1 MTSTSILPQPLSLN
15 NYPSNIYASKL
26 IEFVFGLDDKA
37 SSLFAPSAP
46 HPKHA
51 GSVRAVHLGAAN
63 KCLGRTAYHN
73 HELFVPSYS
82 ASPYG
87 MRTDVLL
94 LDAEFF
100 PFHGPVK
107 VRTTAG
113 HWFLAILACQHAQR
127 DEGLLPRVCY
137 VGPSTFETQ
146 PLVGGLVSRRIPP
159 TPPRPGSGRNR
170 QLDPIFG
177 GFPTAA
183 LPGEP
188 FASAYV
194 LHSVLRA
201 RSPGSSAST
210 VPSTSLDHAVHL
222 PEWQKAV
229 L

>member
-1 MTSTSILPQPLSLN
+1 MRRRSARLHATSRGKSDKFLTRACPCGVTSTSILPQPLSLN

-82 ASPYG
+82 ASPYS

-100 PFHGPVK
+100 LFHGSVK

-113 HWFLAILACQHAQR
+113 HWFLTILACQHAER
-127 DEGLLPRVCY
+127 DEGAISPRLL
-137 VGPSTFETQ
+137 
-146 PLVGGLVSRRIPP
+146 RRAIY
-159 TPPRPGSGRNR
+159 
-170 QLDPIFG
+170 F
-177 GFPTAA
+177 
-183 LPGEP
+183 
-188 FASAYV
+188 
-194 LHSVLRA
+194 
-201 RSPGSSAST
+201 
-210 VPSTSLDHAVHL
+210 
-222 PEWQKAV
+222 
-229 L
+229 